1 MPGRDGTGP
10 MGQGAMTGG
19 GFGPCGSGRGTGR
32 SFFGRGAFF
41 CRGGG
46 RGMGT
51 GMQGGGRGFRHWF
64 RATGL
69 TRWMRG
75 SAPFLGAASNTE
87 TEKEYL
93 KQEAEVLQAEMDALK
108 KRMAELE
115 TASKKD

>member
-1 MPGRDGTGP
+1 
-10 MGQGAMTGG
+10 
-19 GFGPCGSGRGTGR
+19 
-32 SFFGRGAFF
+32 
-41 CRGGG
+41 
-46 RGMGT
+46 MGT

>member
-10 MGQGAMTGG
+10 MGEGSMTGG

-32 SFFGRGAFF
+32 GSFG
-41 CRGGG
+41 RGGG
-46 RGMGT
+46 RGMGM
-51 GMQGGGRGFRHWF
+51 GMGGGGRGSRHWF

-75 SAPFLGAASNTE
+75 ATPFLGTAPNAE

-93 KQEAEVLQAEMDALK
+93 KREAEALQAEMDALK
-108 KRMAELE
+108 KRMEELE
-115 TASKKD
+115 ASPAKK